1 MFHMNK
7 NPGSHTGGHSRY
19 DWPQGVALYA
29 RIDDLLKMF
38 RHNRC

>member
-7 NPGSHTGGHSRY
+7 NPGSHTGGRSRY
-19 DWPQGVALYA
+19 GWPQGVALYV

-38 RHNRC
+38 GHNRC